1 MVKEVKRVTKQ
12 QFEDVVEDKATE
24 GYKLKSKTDRQAIF
38 VKHSY
43 GGAGAHILIFLLTFW
58 WTFGLGNLIYLAYN
72 YTAKTDEIQ
81 LKITK

>member
-1 MVKEVKRVTKQ
+1 MVKEVKRVTKK

-38 VKHSY
+38 IKPSF
-43 GGAGAHILIFLLTFW
+43 GGVGGHILVFLLTFW
-58 WTFGLGNLIYLAYN
+58 WTFGIGNLIWLAYC
-72 YTAKTDEIQ
+72 YFTKSDEVQ